1 MDTRKPFSTAGQN
14 SSRHVTA
21 RHLGF
26 EHVPR
31 PYFPRLH
38 GVVNLSELPRTPG
51 LLFVGVG
58 IRNRRGDRFPV
69 GHLRLTDGDV
79 DAVGPLEDI
88 HLDVEMKLTHALDDR
103 FLDSSSVST
112 RKEGSSAIIFDRAM
126 PSLSTAALSVGA
138 MAMEITGSGNTMGSR
153 VAGLL
158 TSQRV
163 WPVCVVFMPSKATMS
178 PA

>member
-1 MDTRKPFSTAGQN
+1 MEAAVHERDLHVEEWEACEGPFIHGHAEALLYRGPEF
-14 SSRHVTA
+14 SRHVTA

-88 HLDVEMKLTHALDDR
+88 HLDVEVKLTHALDDR
-103 FLDSSSVST
+103 FPGFFI
-112 RKEGSSAIIFDRAM
+112 RFHPEGGILGDHLRQGHA
-126 PSLSTAALSVGA
+126 
-138 MAMEITGSGNTMGSR
+138 
-153 VAGLL
+153 
-158 TSQRV
+158 
-163 WPVCVVFMPSKATMS
+163 
-178 PA
+178 